1 MRLRKKVIV
10 YTQPMQNGFLFTQLL
25 NFKFPSSVKKIIGY
39 DISANR
45 TGIATEN
52 VFYTTLKLNS
62 DRETLFQGDVR
73 VQDLATFDGK
83 FGFKKCDVDV
93 LPNSVVSGFA
103 VHKSCATNYN
113 ATYYFEVL
121 EDVEDST
128 IEVKNTD
135 YNFKLNNV

>member
-10 YTQPMQNGFLFTQLL
+10 YTQPMLNTFLFTQQL

-45 TGIATEN
+45 SGIGTEN
-52 VFYTTLKLNS
+52 VFYTTLKVNS
-62 DRETLFQGDVR
+62 DRETLMQGDVL
-73 VQDLATFDGK
+73 VQNLATFDGK
-83 FGFKKCDVDV
+83 FGYTKVDVDV

-113 ATYYFEVL
+113 AIYYFEVL
-121 EDVEDST
+121 EDITDST
-128 IEVKNTD
+128 IDVPNTD
-135 YNFKLNNV
+135 YGYN